1 MQLHLN
7 SYNHAIS
14 GLPDSLFFQ
23 RLKLW
28 DIFVKSEKHGNLSVN
43 SKHFSLNVLWRIKW
57 SCSSKT
63 FFCWCKQYPGNLKKQ
78 GPCFVTKIE
87 MELLKLQQTWF
98 TSQSLEPL
106 PGNPIYRNLQIDKRA
121 KKLILNYVCS
131 NTSDFVVFG
140 CAGLCSLR
148 PSPQC
153 GSYIY
158 CNTT

>member
-1 MQLHLN
+1 
-7 SYNHAIS
+7 
-14 GLPDSLFFQ
+14 
-23 RLKLW
+23 
-28 DIFVKSEKHGNLSVN
+28 
-43 SKHFSLNVLWRIKW
+43 
-57 SCSSKT
+57 
-63 FFCWCKQYPGNLKKQ
+63 
-78 GPCFVTKIE
+78 

-153 GSYIY
+153 GSYILQY
-158 CNTT
+158 YIVVVVLEYRQCAERNI